1 MTAVPFSW
9 MWGDPAENVDR
20 IRDMRTRMEAAEK
33 EQKERDRIR
42 KRRKIRKL
50 VKLAKAM
57 ALKGQSNGR

>member
-1 MTAVPFSW
+1 MASVPFSW

-20 IRDMRTRMEAAEK
+20 IRDMRERMAKAEK

-50 VKLAKAM
+50 VKQAM
-57 ALKGQSNGR
+57 ARQLKGQSNG